1 MQLLVEQAGEQGP
14 ALLVSAEKNT
24 GRLATHVAAEYG
36 RVEALAYLL
45 QQGVGTAQ
53 VGARLSASA
62 HVCVVCFVLRVV
74 HHRQGRVLSV
84 QAHSSPCGDG
94 EQPASRSPVPAG
106 PGRQGPF
113 HLS

>member
-1 MQLLVEQAGEQGP
+1 MKIMQLLVEQAGEQGP

-53 VGARLSASA
+53 AQRWCAPLRNSSRVCCARAPQTRTRSVGPSAQLSMW
-62 HVCVVCFVLRVV
+62 R
-74 HHRQGRVLSV
+74 R
-84 QAHSSPCGDG
+84 
-94 EQPASRSPVPAG
+94 
-106 PGRQGPF
+106 
-113 HLS
+113 

>member
-1 MQLLVEQAGEQGP
+1 MFKIIHIDCDVVKIMQLLVEQAGEQGP

-53 VGARLSASA
+53 A
-62 HVCVVCFVLRVV
+62 
-74 HHRQGRVLSV
+74 
-84 QAHSSPCGDG
+84 
-94 EQPASRSPVPAG
+94 
-106 PGRQGPF
+106 
-113 HLS
+113 